1 MVEAHAEGMGV
12 LQGVASLGVRPTL
25 KHDAQP
31 VLEVH
36 LFEFEQNIYGKR
48 LRVEFLQKLRDEV
61 KYRCGRIDAA
71 DRAGCSKCKE
81 MVRAT

>member
-1 MVEAHAEGMGV
+1 GV

-25 KHDAQP
+25 KHDAKAI
-31 VLEVH
+31 LEVH

-61 KYRCGRIDAA
+61 KYPNVEALTQQIALDVKNAKNWFEQH
-71 DRAGCSKCKE
+71 D
-81 MVRAT
+81 